1 MEYNVKKEE
10 KLLPSLSKIKPSL
23 SELHYGR
30 KIQKRIFQKPET
42 TVLNRFNE
50 DIGTLV
56 PRSTKNLSANK
67 SSEKDIFTKNG
78 FQYEAEISEDFQAKH
93 LIITFDNDIFAETDY
108 YYTNGFSV
116 GLVHPAL
123 KNSFFGRIL
132 PALGANSQNFAGVR
146 IHQFMFTPQNP
157 EAVAIVPNDRPFAGV
172 LLGEY
177 FKLSQL
183 PQMGFTMHSSIRL
196 GLIGKASMAQAL
208 QTVMHQL
215 EPKGW
220 EYQIA
225 NDLLINF
232 DLGAEKILFR
242 TKLAE
247 FSGIIEAGAGTYQ
260 TYGGAALQFRFG
272 LFNGLTN
279 SYLPGIEND
288 YQKKSHGSS
297 LYFFISP
304 AWTYMLHNAS
314 LNGGLFNNKSPHVFS
329 HSELNSKLFRI
340 SAGFSWHYRSLGFG
354 FRWIHTKPEF
364 ISGKSHNWGS
374 LSFLYTL

>member
-1 MEYNVKKEE
+1 MEYHVKKEE

-23 SELHYGR
+23 SELQSEQKPEKR
-30 KIQKRIFQKPET
+30 KFQKPET
-42 TVLNRFNE
+42 TILNRFKE

-67 SSEKDIFTKNG
+67 SIEKDIFTRSG

-116 GLVHPAL
+116 GLVHPAFRNNFIG
-123 KNSFFGRIL
+123 KML
-132 PALGANSQNFAGVR
+132 PSLGEKSQNFAGIR

-183 PQMGFTMHSSIRL
+183 PQKGLTIHSSIRL
-196 GLIGKASMAQAL
+196 GVIGKASLAQAL
-208 QTVMHQL
+208 QTAMHNL

-232 DLGAEKILFR
+232 DLGVEKILFR

-247 FSGIIEAGAGTYQ
+247 FSGLIEAGAGTYQ

-272 LFNGLTN
+272 IFNGLTN
-279 SYLPGIEND
+279 SYLPGLENEF
-288 YQKKSHGSS
+288 QKKSGSS
-297 LYFFISP
+297 LYFFFSP
-304 AWTYMLHNAS
+304 AWTYIVHNAS
-314 LNGGLFNNKSPHVFS
+314 LNGGLFNKTSPHVFNR
-329 HSELNSKLFRI
+329 SELNSELFRF
-340 SAGFSWHYRSLGFG
+340 SAGFSWHYRKVGVG
-354 FRWIHTKPEF
+354 FRWTHIKPEF
-364 ISGKSHNWGS
+364 KSGNSHNWGS
-374 LSFLYTL
+374 LSLLYTL